1 VETTQ
6 VVLTII
12 GAVLG
17 SSVISSAIT
26 AGVSWR
32 LGVRG
37 DERAA
42 RSDEATARR
51 DTIADRDGLVDQLQ
65 EEVTGL
71 RTEVAGLRAL
81 VQTQAADLELERAWN
96 RSLVDQIYRGDPPPP
111 RTRPTTL

>member
-1 VETTQ
+1 MGTTQ
-6 VVLTII
+6 VVLAII

-42 RSDEATARR
+42 RSDEATVRR
-51 DTIADRDGLVDQLQ
+51 DTIADRDGLIDQLQ
-65 EEVTGL
+65 DELGQV
-71 RTEVAGLRAL
+71 RTRLTAVEREQAL
-81 VQTQAADLELERAWN
+81 DQAWA

-111 RTRPTTL
+111 RPRPTTL